1 MEHLL
6 SSTQVAEM
14 LGIKNKTL
22 EQYRHHQR
30 HDLMPPFIRIGRT
43 VRYERETVIAWLKA
57 NVVGA
62 PL

>member
-1 MEHLL
+1 MENLL
-6 SSTQVAEM
+6 SSAEVAEM

-43 VRYERETVIAWLKA
+43 VRYEKATVVAWLKA
-57 NVVGA
+57 RVVGE